1 LGGWCGVW
9 CGYVDGVC
17 WERGGGS
24 GGIVLVGRVLDR
36 CDDDDDGGG
45 EGLVRGGGEVVF

>member
-1 LGGWCGVW
+1 
-9 CGYVDGVC
+9 
-17 WERGGGS
+17 
-24 GGIVLVGRVLDR
+24 VLDR